1 MDTKLDFITE
11 QSSTFARNVVS
22 LLVLP
27 SLAAV
32 KLWPVF
38 SPFGAEK
45 YLSIWAYF
53 SSLVRCSLPHGPSE

>member
-1 MDTKLDFITE
+1 MDTKLGFITE

-32 KLWPVF
+32 KLWPVL